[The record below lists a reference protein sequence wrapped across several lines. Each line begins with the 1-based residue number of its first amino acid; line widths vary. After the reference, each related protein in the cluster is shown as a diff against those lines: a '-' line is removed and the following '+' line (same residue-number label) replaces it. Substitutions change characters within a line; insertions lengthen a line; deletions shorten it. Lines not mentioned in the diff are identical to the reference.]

1 MFDGIETGEI
11 GAEVEGTKSEEREG
25 GGGGERKCERN

>member
-25 GGGGERKCERN
+25 GGGERKCERN